1 MIARMIEA
9 VKMLAPLGTP
19 CVSLS
24 SSEPGVAAVISGS
37 WTCRAKKGAKTNR
50 PHMP

>member
-1 MIARMIEA
+1 MIARITEA

-19 CVSLS
+19 AVSFS
-24 SSEPGVAAVISGS
+24 SSEPGLAFIISGS
-37 WTCRAKKGAKTNR
+37 CTCRAKKGANTNS